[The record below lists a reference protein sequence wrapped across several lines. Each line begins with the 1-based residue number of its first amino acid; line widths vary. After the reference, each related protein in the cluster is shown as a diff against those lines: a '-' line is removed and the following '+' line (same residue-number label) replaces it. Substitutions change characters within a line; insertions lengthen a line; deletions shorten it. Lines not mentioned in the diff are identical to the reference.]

1 MEKKK
6 NWHILWLAPT
16 DAKGMHEA
24 KIIHV
29 SKKSTYHKTRY
40 LFVTFTKTIY
50 KFISYVGLAY
60 KLRTPTPQRYSN
72 ENNLSC

>member
-1 MEKKK
+1 MEKKKQNNNKK

-29 SKKSTYHKTRY
+29 SKKSIYHKTRY

-50 KFISYVGLAY
+50 KFIS
-60 KLRTPTPQRYSN
+60 
-72 ENNLSC
+72 

>member
-1 MEKKK
+1 MEKKKKKK

-29 SKKSTYHKTRY
+29 SKKSIYHKTRY

-50 KFISYVGLAY
+50 KFIS
-60 KLRTPTPQRYSN
+60 
-72 ENNLSC
+72 

>member
-6 NWHILWLAPT
+6 NWLILWLAPT

-29 SKKSTYHKTRY
+29 SKKSIYHKTRY

-50 KFISYVGLAY
+50 KFIS
-60 KLRTPTPQRYSN
+60 
-72 ENNLSC
+72 